1 MPDILPVMQN
11 WKYFTDSRF
20 ALGFRY
26 PQATPQGHIVEWAES
41 QKDDVVRVHFTSKDS
56 QELYFEV
63 TKYFGLPAQVEYQ
76 QHKESLEERPEEFV
90 VSGLKEIHWMSQPA
104 YEYSIKWDNRARM
117 VILLET
123 DDATYRILYDPY
135 SPLNIQILSTLQWAY

>member
-1 MPDILPVMQN
+1 MQN
-11 WKYFTDSRF
+11 WQHFVDTRF

-26 PQATPQGHIVEWAES
+26 PPTTPQGHPVEKTES
-41 QKDDVVRVHFTSKDS
+41 QKDDVVRVHFTSKNS

-76 QHKESLEERPEEFV
+76 QHKKSLEERTEEFV
-90 VSGLKEIHWMSQPA
+90 VSDLKEILWMSQPA
-104 YEYSIKWDNRARM
+104 YEYSIKWDNSARA

-123 DDATYRILYDPY
+123 DQATYRILYDPY
-135 SPLNIQILSTLQWAY
+135 SPLNIQILSTLQWTA